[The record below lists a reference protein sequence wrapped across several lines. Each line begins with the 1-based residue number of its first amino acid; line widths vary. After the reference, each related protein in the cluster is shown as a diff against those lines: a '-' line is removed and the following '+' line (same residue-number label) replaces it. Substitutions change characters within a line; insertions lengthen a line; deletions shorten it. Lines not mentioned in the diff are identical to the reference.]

1 MVCLFQRGALL
12 MKVSLFLPDEMYNRV
27 RVECEKQDL
36 KTSQFIQLALE
47 HEFNAIDGEKAIA
60 DLYKTKPEDLYK
72 LLADLSTFND
82 NFKIL
87 SELRQ
92 NGDDVK

>member
-1 MVCLFQRGALL
+1 

-27 RVECEKQDL
+27 RLECEKQNL
-36 KTSQFIQLALE
+36 KTSQFIQVALE
-47 HEFNAIDGEKAIA
+47 HEFNAIDGEKAIE

-92 NGDDVK
+92 NGDGDDEK